1 MADDFKDLYFS
12 LKPKA
17 VAVGSARIANNDP
30 GLYKLDTA
38 AGSTLTLPA
47 ATGSGKVVKAIVTT
61 TATSNAHKILSAPIT
76 DVLIG
81 QAVGQTGN
89 ATKQFSAAVASGF
102 HSIQMPFA
110 GTQPSGGFEGDIY
123 EFTDIAPG
131 VWMVDG
137 KYQAGVTPTTPFS
150 TATT

>member
-1 MADDFKDLYFS
+1 MADEFKDLYFS

-17 VAVGSARIANNDP
+17 VAVGSARTANNDP

-38 AGSTLTLPA
+38 AGSVLSLPA
-47 ATGSGKVVKAIVTT
+47 ATGSGKVVKGIVTT
-61 TATSNAHKILSAPIT
+61 TATSNAHKILCAPI
-76 DVLIG
+76 I
-81 QAVGQTGN
+81 
-89 ATKQFSAAVASGF
+89 
-102 HSIQMPFA
+102 
-110 GTQPSGGFEGDIY
+110 EGDIY

-137 KYQAGVTPTTPFS
+137 KYQAGTTPTTPFS